1 MVTNGG
7 VGKDKL
13 NIYEQ
18 LRFYY
23 FLLKF
28 QWVGQGWGQS
38 WSRISEPHEVEKDT
52 GRRNI
57 WESLQLKRIIFLIP
71 EGRRTQF
78 CLAFP

>member
-38 WSRISEPHEVEKDT
+38 RSKNQWTAHEAEGLPGREYT
-52 GRRNI
+52 GKPATQK
-57 WESLQLKRIIFLIP
+57 ESYF
-71 EGRRTQF
+71 
-78 CLAFP
+78 